1 MVVAATQAPEY
12 PRKTR
17 STPLMMVG
25 TGLVHGDFGEARG
38 MECAGVGQLGGSWLF
53 IHLRMGER
61 PVEACEW
68 GLENV
73 TLR

>member
-1 MVVAATQAPEY
+1 
-12 PRKTR
+12 
-17 STPLMMVG
+17 MMVG

-53 IHLRMGER
+53 IHLRMGNGR
-61 PVEACEW
+61 LNHASG

-73 TLR
+73 TLRRDW